1 MNNQYLY
8 VEEYQLKKL
17 REKEIKK
24 IVSRRFKSKGSQ
36 SVDTI
41 ILNLKLFGLSEEEI
55 NKEREKTMHS
65 SRPLM

>member
-55 NKEREKTMHS
+55 NKEREKTKFS
-65 SRPLM
+65 QRPLM

>member
-24 IVSRRFKSKGSQ
+24 IVSRRFKSKGTQ

-41 ILNLKLFGLSEEEI
+41 ILNLKSFGLSQEEI
-55 NKEREKTMHS
+55 NKEIEKTKFS
-65 SRPLM
+65 QRPLM